1 MLDKLSGVFAP
12 RPSAGPHKLRECL
25 PLVIL
30 LRNRLKYALTRRE
43 VTLILM
49 QRLISVDGKVR
60 TDASFPTGFMDVIK
74 VDRTDEHFRLLY
86 DVKGRFV
93 LHRVLPQEAAFKL
106 CRVKKVGLLPRG
118 IPYIGTH
125 DGRTIRYPHPD
136 IRVNDVVKIDLA
148 TGKIITF
155 VKFNVGNLSMTTGGR
170 NIGRVGIIFSR
181 LPHPG
186 SEEIVKVRDSRG
198 HIWSTLASNIFVLGN
213 ENESLVSLPKDKGV
227 RLSVIEERDA
237 RAKKH

>member
-1 MLDKLSGVFAP
+1 
-12 RPSAGPHKLRECL
+12 
-25 PLVIL
+25 VIL

-60 TDASFPTGFMDVIK
+60 TDATFPAGFMDTIH

-86 DVKGRFV
+86 DSKGRFV
-93 LHRVLPQEAAFKL
+93 LHRILPQEATFKL
-106 CRVKKVGLLPRG
+106 CKVKKVGLLPRG

-136 IRVNDVVKIDLA
+136 VRVNDVVKVDLA
-148 TGKIITF
+148 TGKFSTF
-155 VKFNVGNLSMTTGGR
+155 IKFNTGNLCMTTGGR
-170 NIGRVGIIFSR
+170 NIGRVGIILSR
-181 LPHPG
+181 HPHPG
-186 SEEIVKVRDSRG
+186 AEEVVKVRDSRG
-198 HIWSTLASNIFVLGN
+198 HVWSTLASNIFVLGN

-237 RAKKH
+237 RNKKH